1 MEGQPYSA
9 EVAEFVDMGPGV
21 VLVYEHEEDEQKW
34 IQLAITEDT
43 AESFQLNV
51 AIGRPTGASE
61 TEIKEAVQEI
71 VDALATRWGG
81 TFQCGLYREEDEEG

>member
-9 EVAEFVDMGPGV
+9 EVAEFVDMGPSV

-34 IQLAITEDT
+34 
-43 AESFQLNV
+43 LNV

-61 TEIKEAVQEI
+61 TEIKEVVQEI